1 MIAKAHQWVHRARM
15 SGSRR
20 MHWNDLGTALSART
34 EQESQSTLTTN
45 KQYGTVKAKTK
56 NPS

>member
-34 EQESQSTLTTN
+34 EQESQSTQTMN